1 MSFDS
6 KRQALSRLNERERI
20 YVILSLPRQRDQW

>member
-6 KRQALSRLNERERI
+6 KRQALSRLNERECV
-20 YVILSLPRQRDQW
+20 YVILSLPRQGDQW